1 MDFELAEIRDFLA
14 GHAPFDRLPPAALDL
29 LPRQL
34 SVRYLR
40 RGTSVP
46 PPDADAA
53 YLYVVRQ
60 GALEMRDGDGDL
72 VDKLG
77 EGDSCPL
84 ACDADLRSTFSAITV
99 EDSLLYLLPCPRLL
113 ALRQAHPDFDRY
125 FDASAAQRL
134 QFALSVLRRRM
145 DSRAGGGL
153 TVLTVD
159 NLVRGDPVCVPPGA
173 SIRAVAQL
181 MSERRVS
188 SVLIMDGTR
197 LAGVVTDRDLR
208 SRCLATGLDPGEP
221 VGSIMT
227 DDVHTIGPDAPA
239 FDALV
244 RMTRLNVHHLPVVDK
259 TGVVGVLS
267 ATDLVRHESANP
279 IYLVA
284 EIHKAATAGHLAQ
297 IGGRL
302 PQLQVQLAQAG
313 GSARQIGET
322 ISTINDALTVRL
334 LQLAEDRL
342 GAAPVPYA
350 WMTGGSHARR
360 EQTSHSDQD
369 NALIIDDSVGSA
381 HEDYFAALAR
391 FVNDGLD
398 ACGFVYCPGK
408 VMAGNPQWRQPLS
421 RWRQYFSGWILQPE
435 PMALMLSSVFFDLR
449 VVHGD
454 GALYRQL
461 QQENL
466 RQTRANSIF
475 LAYMAANA
483 LTHRPPLGFFRRL
496 VVERGGAHAD
506 TLDLKHRGVV
516 PVVDLA
522 RIYALALGIEETN
535 TVERLRAAA
544 GSTELSQDGA
554 RNLEDA
560 LELIATLRLQHQA
573 RQLRQGQPAD
583 NFLAPESLSTL
594 ERNHLKDAFD
604 VIAGMQRALEQHF
617 GASRLR

>member
-1 MDFELAEIRDFLA
+1 MDFDLAEIRDFLA
-14 GHAPFDRLPPAALDL
+14 GHAPFDRLPPEALDA

-40 RGTSVP
+40 RGTPVP
-46 PPDADAA
+46 PPDADGP

-60 GALEMRDGDGDL
+60 GALEMRDADGDL

-84 ACDADLRSTFSAITV
+84 ACDADLRSTFSAVAV
-99 EDSLLYLLPCPRLL
+99 EDSLLYLLPCNQLL
-113 ALRQAHPDFDRY
+113 ALRQTQADFDRY
-125 FDASAAQRL
+125 FDASAARRL

-153 TVLTVD
+153 TALAVGSLM
-159 NLVRGDPVCVPPGA
+159 RGDPVCVPPGA
-173 SIRAVAQL
+173 SIRSAAQL

-197 LAGVVTDRDLR
+197 LAGIVTDRDLR
-208 SRCLATGLDPGEP
+208 SRCLAAGRDSSEP
-221 VGSIMT
+221 IGSIMT
-227 DDVHTIGPDAPA
+227 AGVQTIGPDAPA

-244 RMTRLNVHHLPVVDK
+244 RMTRLNVHHLPVVDR

-267 ATDLVRHESANP
+267 ATDLVRHEGANP

-284 EIHKAATAGHLAQ
+284 EIHKAATAGQLAQ
-297 IGGRL
+297 IGVRL

-313 GSARQIGET
+313 ASARQVGET

-334 LQLAEDRL
+334 LQLAEEQL

-369 NALIIDDSVGSA
+369 NALIIDDSGGDA
-381 HEDYFAALAR
+381 HQAYFAALAG
-391 FVNDGLD
+391 FVNDGLN

-408 VMAGNPQWRQPLS
+408 VMACNPEWRQPLH
-421 RWRQYFSGWILQPE
+421 RWQRYFSGWIQQPE

-454 GALYRQL
+454 GALYRRL

-475 LAYMAANA
+475 LAHMAANA

-522 RIYALALGIEETN
+522 RIYALALGIEEIN
-535 TVERLRAAA
+535 TAERLRAAA
-544 GSTELSQDGA
+544 GSAVLSQDGA

-560 LELIATLRLQHQA
+560 LELIATLRLLHQA
-573 RQLRQGQPAD
+573 RQLRQGRAAD
-583 NFLAPESLSTL
+583 NFLAPETLSTL
-594 ERNHLKDAFD
+594 ERNHLKDAFG